1 MAKLDIITFISRAEI
16 KHGNKYD
23 YSLVEYIN
31 SNTNVKIICPIHGVF
46 EQSPANH
53 FSGKGC
59 RKCAKKYMDLEYF
72 IEKSN
77 IKHENKY
84 DYSKTVYTNGYN
96 RVIIICPIHGE
107 FQQNADTH
115 IQGSGCPKCSNN
127 NFRLTTEQFI
137 AESKITHGDRYDYS
151 KVDYI
156 GNKKDVIIGCKI
168 HGDFKQSP
176 IHHKKGGGCSICNR
190 GWRNNQKLILLD
202 DLEYSDLLT
211 MDGLELLI
219 IINQGC
225 IPKDFNI
232 LLDSDPNSN
241 ERITTLRKLKLDFKS
256 ENNPMSSD
264 YELKIIDD
272 IDDEITKTNPKV
284 LRSLKIDII
293 SDLKSL
299 DNKLWGTMD
308 SDAFESLIQ
317 IKIKKLWNEILNNYE
332 DIDIILNS
340 LYDHDGGKYFNR
352 IKTLFFEEYN
362 NVIKYKTDIDYNF
375 KYQPNLMQKLIV
387 YRLLKNKSYGNW
399 SGTGAGK
406 TLSYIIASREIDA
419 RLTVVVTI
427 NSTVK
432 QTKNNIL
439 DVYPDSKIF
448 TEYDMN
454 YIYDRNY
461 HNYLILNYEKFQLE
475 RSEEIYQSLSNNN
488 QIDFIV
494 IDEVH
499 NIKQRSESEEL
510 IRRETLNNFL
520 GRIRESN
527 SNLHTLVM
535 SATPI
540 VNNLYEGKSL
550 LTLLTGLEYDDL
562 QTAKTLGNALKMFQQ
577 LLISGLRYIPK
588 YDIEINEL
596 TGLNCDDLDID
607 GSYLLNDLLLIQQN
621 NVIEIEK
628 LLLPIKLNTIKK
640 FLKSGVII
648 YSHYVTDIF
657 EIIESYVISLG
668 FTVGLYSG
676 SEGIYHREEVLEKFK
691 SGEIDILIASSP
703 IATGVDGLQKICNR
717 MIPVILPWTDS
728 LYTQLKGRIYRQ
740 GSIFG
745 DVEFIIPQVKII
757 LDNGDVWS
765 WDRQRLNL
773 IKNKRTLADAA
784 VDGLIP
790 SKIFPSESTML
801 KKSIESLENWKKR
814 IELGN
819 IITFD
824 RNTINSNLYPEIID
838 GEQRCIR
845 LNSELSEFNR
855 RGKTTLSS
863 TMHREFNDNPDSW
876 LRYHTLRNERVKD
889 WDEIPYE
896 YIAKKIDNVDDI
908 IVDFGCGD
916 NKFKNCIS
924 NKVISIDHIAIDSS
938 VIACDMMDISKYVT
952 DGSIDIAVFSLSLWG
967 VNYQDYISEAYRV
980 LNRKGVIYIAE
991 PMKNYETEGERN
1003 NLIKLVKS
1011 FGFQI
1016 IDNLECRGKFLYLSA
1031 IKMKK

>member
-1 MAKLDIITFISRAEI
+1 MARLDIDTFISKAQI
-16 KHGNKYD
+16 KHGDKYD
-23 YSLVEYIN
+23 YSLVEYI
-31 SNTNVKIICPIHGVF
+31 TTHIKVKIICPIHGEF

-77 IKHENKY
+77 IKHNNKY
-84 DYSKTVYTNGYN
+84 DYSKTVYTKGYN
-96 RVIIICPIHGE
+96 QVIIICPIHGE
-107 FQQNADTH
+107 FLQTPDIH
-115 IQGSGCPKCSNN
+115 IYKSGCPKCSNN
-127 NFRLTTEQFI
+127 NFKLTTEQFI

-190 GWRNNQKLILLD
+190 GWRNNQKLVLLD

-232 LLDSDPNSN
+232 LLDSDPNTI
-241 ERITTLRKLKLDFKS
+241 ERIATLKKLKLDFNS
-256 ENNPMSSD
+256 TNNPMSMD
-264 YELKIIDD
+264 LELKIIDD
-272 IDDEITKTNPKV
+272 IDDEITTIEPKA

-317 IKIKKLWNEILNNYE
+317 IKIKKLWNEILNNDGE
-332 DIDIILNS
+332 IDLILNE
-340 LYDHDGGKYFNR
+340 LHNCNGGKYFNV
-352 IKTLFFEEYN
+352 IKTMFFDEYN
-362 NVIKYKTDIDYNF
+362 NVIKYKTDSDYRLT
-375 KYQPNLMQKLIV
+375 YQPNLMQKLIV

-406 TLSYIIASREIDA
+406 TLSYIIASHEIDA
-419 RLTVVVTI
+419 RLTIVVAT
-427 NSTVK
+427 NSTIK
-432 QTKNNIL
+432 QTKNSIL
-439 DVYPDSKIF
+439 NVYPNSKIF
-448 TEYDMN
+448 TEYEMG
-454 YIYDRNY
+454 YVYDRNH
-461 HNYLILNYEKFQLE
+461 HNYLILNYEKFQQE
-475 RSEEIYQSLSNNN
+475 YSEEMCQSLSNNN
-488 QIDFIV
+488 LIDFIV

-499 NIKQRSESEEL
+499 NIKQRCESEEL
-510 IRRETLNNFL
+510 IRRETLNNLF

-527 SNLHTLVM
+527 PNLHTLVM

-550 LTLLTGLEYDDL
+550 LTLLNGLEYSEL
-562 QTAKTLGNALKMFQQ
+562 QTSKTLGNALKMFQQ
-577 LLISGLRYIPK
+577 LLINGLRYIPK

-596 TGLNCDDLDID
+596 TGLNCNDLDID
-607 GSYLLNDLLLIQQN
+607 GSHLLNELLLIQQN

-628 LLLPIKLNTIKK
+628 LLLPIKLITINKY
-640 FLKSGVII
+640 LKSGVII
-648 YSHYVTDIF
+648 YSHYITDIF
-657 EIIESYVISLG
+657 EIIEKHVTSLG

-676 SEGIYHREEVLEKFK
+676 LEGMYYREEVLEKFK

-717 MIPVILPWTDS
+717 MISLILPWTDS

-745 DVEFIIPQVKII
+745 EVEFIIPQVKII
-757 LDNGDVWS
+757 LDSGDVWS

-790 SKIFPSESTML
+790 SKIFPSESMML
-801 KKSIESLENWKKR
+801 KKSIESLDNWKKR
-814 IELGN
+814 IEFGN

-824 RNTINSNLYPEIID
+824 GEVVISNFYPEIID
-838 GEQRCIR
+838 SEQRLAR

-896 YIAKKIDNVDDI
+896 YIAKKIDNIDDI
-908 IVDFGCGD
+908 VIDFGCGD

-938 VIACDMMDISKYVT
+938 VIACDMMDISKYVS
-952 DGSIDIAVFSLSLWG
+952 DSSVDVAVFSLSLWG
-967 VNYQDYISEAYRV
+967 VNYIDYISEAYRV

-991 PMKNYETEGERN
+991 SMKNYETEDERN

-1016 IDNLECRGKFLYLSA
+1016 INNLECRGKFIYLSA
-1031 IKMKK
+1031 IKMNK